1 MTEHVVKP
9 PSNSKS
15 NQKYVVMLVIAGIII
30 IAQGVK
36 IYLDHQERTQMTTQI
51 ENTDEELAATMQRLN
66 DIRTELDE
74 KITEI
79 ERLGGDVEELE
90 RVKAEIEQE
99 LADTKSRDRRSI
111 NRLQAKVNGYETL
124 LKAKDEEIAKL
135 QTINDELLTEN
146 TTLKT
151 EKNELSD
158 SISTINQSKE
168 ELISKVNIASQ
179 LRAEEIQILAVSRR
193 GKERESP
200 FRKNQVNSLKVVFSI
215 AENNVAPI
223 EGKNILIRIVDP
235 NGQVIFDVDRG
246 SGTFMVNNKE
256 EFYTANQEIL
266 FDNSKQ
272 QLTFEYDKGSEYAE
286 GQHVLE
292 VYTDDYLM
300 GREIFVVK

>member
-179 LRAEEIQILAVSRR
+179 LRAEEIQILAVNRR